1 MRFSGFDDEWKKS
14 NLGNISSNEM
24 YGMNSAAKDYDGF
37 NKYIRIT
44 DISETSNKFIPNPL
58 TSPDGDLED
67 KYKLKKG
74 DIVFA
79 RTGASTGKTYLYDD
93 NDRNLYF
100 AGFLIKFH
108 IDNADPKFIFYNTL
122 KEEYLNW
129 VSVMSVRS
137 GQPGINSNEYKKLPI
152 ILPSLDEQNKISNFL
167 TSIDK
172 KIDLLERK
180 HQFYQEFKKFLMQQI
195 FTQKLR
201 FNFDDEWKQYKLK
214 DVLTVKSSSISIN
227 QLEENTG
234 DYPLYGA
241 SGFLKNI
248 DFCEMD
254 VDYISIVKDG
264 SGVGNLSFHE
274 KNSSIVNTSQYLL
287 PKKNFNIN
295 FLYYLLQ
302 TINLMKYVNGSSIP
316 HIYFKDYCIEKINIP
331 SLDEQEKIGKLFVD
345 VDITMENLNKN
356 INATQEF
363 KKGLLQQMFVV
374 RINWRC
380 NFKLAKSPSFNKHL
394 LILKNKIIFIIIE

>member
-1 MRFSGFDDEWKKS
+1 MRFSGFTDEWSEHKFENIFDIKNGLNKGKDYFGEGIQILNYMDVNKYELNTENTIKDLVELGDDEIERYSVKP
-14 NLGNISSNEM
+14 NDL
-24 YGMNSAAKDYDGF
+24 F
-37 NKYIRIT
+37 FTRT
-44 DISETSNKFIPNPL
+44 SETSEEIGL
-58 TSPDGDLED
+58 TSAYMGNTI
-67 KYKLKKG
+67 KC
-74 DIVFA
+74 VF
-79 RTGASTGKTYLYDD
+79 S
-93 NDRNLYF
+93 
-100 AGFLIKFH
+100 GFLLRARPKIDLNSLFFAYYLRSPRQRNNIIKFSS
-108 IDNADPKFIFYNTL
+108 ITTRALI
-122 KEEYLNW
+122 
-129 VSVMSVRS
+129 S
-137 GQPGINSNEYKKLPI
+137 GGNLSKMKIKYPDIE
-152 ILPSLDEQNKISNFL
+152 EQNKIANLFL
-167 TSIDK
+167 ILDK
-172 KIDLLERK
+172 KVELLESK
-180 HQFYQEFKKFLMQQI
+180 YQQYQEFKKYLMQQI

-201 FNFDDEWKQYKLK
+201 FNFTDDWKQYKLK

-374 RINWRC
+374 Q
-380 NFKLAKSPSFNKHL
+380 
-394 LILKNKIIFIIIE
+394 LILSLLQNKKHI

>member
-1 MRFSGFDDEWKKS
+1 MRFSGFDDEWKTYKLKDLLHNKS
-14 NLGNISSNEM
+14 SSISINQLDDNVGNYPLYGASGFLKCIDFYEMDSDYISIVKDGSGVGNISFHEKNTSVVNT
-24 YGMNSAAKDYDGF
+24 SQ
-37 NKYIRIT
+37 YILPK
-44 DISETSNKFIPNPL
+44 E
-58 TSPDGDLED
+58 
-67 KYKLKKG
+67 
-74 DIVFA
+74 
-79 RTGASTGKTYLYDD
+79 
-93 NDRNLYF
+93 NLN
-100 AGFLIKFH
+100 IH
-108 IDNADPKFIFYNTL
+108 FIFYLLQTIN
-122 KEEYLNW
+122 LNK
-129 VSVMSVRS
+129 
-137 GQPGINSNEYKKLPI
+137 YKTGSTIPHIYFKDYSIEKVKIPKY
-152 ILPSLDEQNKISNFL
+152 DEQ
-167 TSIDK
+167 K
-172 KIDLLERK
+172 KIGILLKNLDAKIEILDNK
-180 HQFYQEFKKFLMQQI
+180 LQMCQNFKKYLMQQI

-201 FNFDDEWKQYKLK
+201 FNFTDDWKQYKLK

-374 RINWRC
+374 Q
-380 NFKLAKSPSFNKHL
+380 
-394 LILKNKIIFIIIE
+394 LILSLLQNKKHI

>member
-1 MRFSGFDDEWKKS
+1 MSEEKLVPKLRFSGFDDEWKKS

-214 DVLTVKSSSISIN
+214 DVLTVKSSNISIN

-363 KKGLLQQMFVV
+363 KKGLLQQMF
-374 RINWRC
+374 I
-380 NFKLAKSPSFNKHL
+380 
-394 LILKNKIIFIIIE
+394 